1 MRRWEELRPELDRR
15 EIQIVT
21 LCTDTPAKIRTGH
34 GKHKLQATM
43 LSDRRLAVTDLY
55 GLRNQAINS
64 GPPGI
69 PGQPVP
75 TTILANAD
83 GVVRWI
89 DQSENYQRRSDP
101 EYVLA
106 AIEEHIGSKSPL
118 RL

>member
-1 MRRWEELRPELDRR
+1 MRRWEELRPELDKR

-21 LCTDTPAKIRTGH
+21 LCTDTTAKIRAGH
-34 GKHKLQATM
+34 RKHKLQGVM
-43 LSDRRLAVTDLY
+43 LSDRKLEVTDLY
-55 GLRNQAINS
+55 GLRNQTVNA

-75 TTILANAD
+75 TTILADAD

-106 AIEEHIGSKSPL
+106 AIEQHIG
-118 RL
+118 